1 MSHHTDRLE
10 QSLWCF
16 GLPVLWYSISIFTG
30 VWLYRGVS
38 INPAYSLAFFSFLAF
53 IIIVPFWFRYTKR
66 YGLLPLGLFSSHLM
80 LKLAFVLL
88 LILMLTSMMMPSE
101 ERWVQQMADFSKQG
115 WLSVVLAMI
124 LFSPIIEEIVFRGF
138 LLQGLL
144 TWLPNNRLA
153 CCILV
158 SLLFA
163 AAHTQYTS
171 TVTLTELITI
181 SLLLCYARLTS
192 KGLLMPIL
200 THMLTNSAVL
210 LFWYVSTV

>member
-16 GLPVLWYSISIFTG
+16 GLPVLWYSISIFSG
-30 VWLYRGVS
+30 VGLYRGIS
-38 INPAYSLAFFSFLAF
+38 INPAYSLVFFSLLAF
-53 IIIVPFWFRYTKR
+53 IIIVPFWFLYTKR
-66 YGLLPLGLFSSHLM
+66 YGLLPLGLFSSPLM
-80 LKLAFVLL
+80 LKLAGVLL
-88 LILMLTSMMMPSE
+88 LILLLTSMMMSSE

-124 LFSPIIEEIVFRGF
+124 LFSPIVEEIVFRGF
-138 LLQGLL
+138 LLQGLI
-144 TWLPNNRLA
+144 TWLPNHRLA
-153 CCILV
+153 CCMLV
-158 SLLFA
+158 SLIFA

-171 TVTLTELITI
+171 TVTLTELIAI

-200 THMLTNSAVL
+200 THMLANTAVL
-210 LFWYVSTV
+210 LFLYTSTV

>member
-16 GLPVLWYSISIFTG
+16 GIPALWYSISIFTG
-30 VWLYRGVS
+30 ILLYRGIS
-38 INPAYSLAFFSFLAF
+38 INPAYSLVFFILLAF
-53 IIIVPFWFRYTKR
+53 IIIVPFWFWYTKR
-66 YGLLPLGLFSSHLM
+66 YGLLSLGLFSYRLM
-80 LKLAFVLL
+80 RKLTFILL
-88 LILMLTSMMMPSE
+88 LILMLTSLIMSKE
-101 ERWVQQMADFSKQG
+101 EPWMQQMTDFSKQG
-115 WLSVVLAMI
+115 WLSVVVAMV
-124 LFSPIIEEIVFRGF
+124 LLSPIVEEIVFRGF

-163 AAHTQYTS
+163 GAHTQYSS
-171 TVTLTELITI
+171 TVSLTELVAI

-192 KGLLMPIL
+192 KGLLMPVL
-200 THMLTNSAVL
+200 THALANSVVL
-210 LFWYVSTV
+210 LCKYVSTV